1 MQEIIDL
8 LATLLLQTTF
18 DAGRSGSISLDTLR
32 HMYQRDRLN
41 GSTPASTVR
50 AITPPHLLEEL
61 TLRLRPLL
69 DDFTAF
75 EGNYIGNG
83 LAQLMGGAQG
93 LTLTEFAQVAV
104 RAAATLGPEQATRIL
119 FSWID
124 GRPLVYRTK
133 VLLGGVVVDHTLE
146 LPEGIQVTRLPS
158 STEELLVHLPPHSMM
173 FHGYHNFLGGVVLS
187 VDCQAEPA
195 LYRPQANHLPR
206 SNSNRTMA
214 TGQLAGLSLDT
225 FFQALS
231 LASNN
236 SISPKLSWQDFGDL
250 REFNPGFGNG
260 MSWTTVPGTFDP
272 PFMRPTVNLSQE
284 NLTQAKGIYL
294 DLQAN
299 TRNKREIR
307 TALDR
312 WMKSKLSTMILPGR
326 SIPDR
331 SLPDCFIELRV
342 ALDALYLKDI
352 TGELKFRLA
361 TYVAWHLGHDFLE
374 RRQYHATI
382 GRMYDLASKAVHAGE
397 IKNTPETLN
406 VLTVAQDLCRQGI
419 LKRLKE
425 ENEPNWKDMI
435 LGAGP

>member
-1 MQEIIDL
+1 MREIIDL

-18 DAGRSGSISLDTLR
+18 DAGRSGAISLDTLR
-32 HMYQRDRLN
+32 HTYQRDKLS
-41 GSTPASTVR
+41 GSTVADSVR
-50 AITPPHLLEEL
+50 AFTPPHLLEKL
-61 TLRLRPLL
+61 TLCLHPLL
-69 DDFTAF
+69 EDFTAL
-75 EGNYIGNG
+75 EGDWIGNG

-93 LTLTEFAQVAV
+93 LTLTEFAQVIV
-104 RAAATLGPEQATRIL
+104 RAAATLGPEQAVQIL
-119 FSWID
+119 FAWID
-124 GRPLVYRTK
+124 GKPLVYRTK
-133 VLLGGVVVDHTLE
+133 VLLGGVAVDQTLE
-146 LPEGIQVTRLPS
+146 LQEGIQITPLPR
-158 STEELLVHLPPHSMM
+158 STDELLVHLPPHSTM

-187 VDCQAEPA
+187 VDCQVKPA
-195 LYRPQANHLPR
+195 LYKPQANDLPR
-206 SNSNRTMA
+206 NNSKRTMA

-250 REFNPGFGNG
+250 KEFNPGFGNG

-284 NLTQAKGIYL
+284 NLMQAKGIYL

-299 TRNKREIR
+299 ARNKREIR

-342 ALDALYLKDI
+342 ALDALYLKNI

-361 TYVAWHLGHDFLE
+361 TYVAWHLGSDFLE

-382 GRMYDLASKAVHAGE
+382 SRMYDLASKAVHTGE
-397 IKNTPETLN
+397 IKNTPETLD
-406 VLTVAQDLCRQGI
+406 VLTVTQDLCRQGI

-425 ENEPNWKDMI
+425 ENEPNWKEMI
-435 LGAGP
+435 LGVGP